1 MKSAFYLITIILL
14 ISSPGFSTIQAQEN
28 ITLEVEV
35 GFDSFYKVGAWTPVR
50 VEVVN
55 AGSANLPV
63 RLQVLDEAVD
73 FGAPPVVYA
82 HPLDL
87 PAQSHKQVTLYLPL
101 RGQHRLQVELAG
113 AEGPP
118 LLTRQVP
125 VVPLEK
131 EDFLIG
137 VLASQPSLL
146 NGLGNF
152 KTNHGRRVVVAHLA
166 LEALPAAAEA
176 WTGLDLL
183 VFNDVDTGRLTPA
196 QQELLQTWVRFGG
209 RLLVGGG
216 PNAAQTI
223 AGLSSLLPFSTV
235 TVQTWPHPL
244 AALEAYQ
251 PGKPLPDRGPY
262 VAAVPT
268 TFTGQVLAAENN
280 LPLIISQARGL
291 GQVCYLALDLGLAPL
306 DTFLT
311 ESLLLPAVVGP
322 FEPKNEHLTQQINK
336 TEMVNSLALIPGQTL
351 PSIGT
356 VIGYLA
362 LYVFAVGPVNYV
374 ILSRFKK
381 KEWAW
386 LSIPLI
392 IFVFSAAS
400 YTTSFRLRSGR
411 PLLRQITVVQSEIGA
426 PWAEAAAFVG
436 IYSPQRTDYT
446 LAAGQPL
453 QVEALPAQG
462 YDLTGQMTVSVG
474 QATTI
479 DHIRGDIGGVSG
491 VVAYHQTQPPQ
502 IDASLVVNRF
512 NRHITGSLTNQTGR
526 PITDVLLV
534 INNSVV
540 KLDTLPVGETRLDQ
554 VASEWYGYYG
564 DIYLDYDGNSS
575 QAEQDAHEQLRQ
587 ASRET
592 AVRALLGQYDEN
604 ATPILAADHV
614 YLIGWQEGSLFDFKL
629 SPASYDQ
636 MDETLFLVRLPYTAE

>member
-1 MKSAFYLITIILL
+1 LKLAFYLITIILL

-73 FGAPPVVYA
+73 LGAPPVVYA

-183 VFNDVDTGRLTPA
+183 VFNGVDTGRLTPA

-223 AGLSSLLPFSTV
+223 AG
-235 TVQTWPHPL
+235 
-244 AALEAYQ
+244 
-251 PGKPLPDRGPY
+251 
-262 VAAVPT
+262 
-268 TFTGQVLAAENN
+268 
-280 LPLIISQARGL
+280 
-291 GQVCYLALDLGLAPL
+291 
-306 DTFLT
+306 
-311 ESLLLPAVVGP
+311 
-322 FEPKNEHLTQQINK
+322 
-336 TEMVNSLALIPGQTL
+336 
-351 PSIGT
+351 
-356 VIGYLA
+356 
-362 LYVFAVGPVNYV
+362 
-374 ILSRFKK
+374 
-381 KEWAW
+381 
-386 LSIPLI
+386 
-392 IFVFSAAS
+392 
-400 YTTSFRLRSGR
+400 
-411 PLLRQITVVQSEIGA
+411 
-426 PWAEAAAFVG
+426 
-436 IYSPQRTDYT
+436 
-446 LAAGQPL
+446 
-453 QVEALPAQG
+453 
-462 YDLTGQMTVSVG
+462 
-474 QATTI
+474 
-479 DHIRGDIGGVSG
+479 
-491 VVAYHQTQPPQ
+491 
-502 IDASLVVNRF
+502 
-512 NRHITGSLTNQTGR
+512 
-526 PITDVLLV
+526 
-534 INNSVV
+534 
-540 KLDTLPVGETRLDQ
+540 
-554 VASEWYGYYG
+554 
-564 DIYLDYDGNSS
+564 
-575 QAEQDAHEQLRQ
+575 
-587 ASRET
+587 
-592 AVRALLGQYDEN
+592 
-604 ATPILAADHV
+604 
-614 YLIGWQEGSLFDFKL
+614 
-629 SPASYDQ
+629 
-636 MDETLFLVRLPYTAE
+636 